1 MPRQLRNQFVVRDTA
16 FLGNLGPII
25 ESVDSLLTTLDDTAS
40 ELSQQH
46 EGLTEVLHSLADYVQ
61 GYVAMTMGIEVSP
74 TDAEFDEQSSRIDLA
89 LRTLLKHSRQDSE
102 SSHST
107 ADNSHYLRNQLQ
119 KVLTQFHLYR
129 KQVETDGSNGVSD
142 ATFRA
147 ACQELQQVFGT
158 PSACINAT
166 PTPPRKSLHIAASDD
181 RGTALP
187 EEQPQRRIILVEDNR
202 EERETLRNFL
212 ASHGYEV
219 TTFTDG
225 EEALSYIN
233 ATSPKATLILD
244 MKLPKCDGATTI
256 RRIRQNDNKQTRE
269 MRIIGMS
276 GASLREN
283 RIELG
288 EGGVSS
294 WFRKPFSPD
303 ALLDILSREVIGSH
317 EGSDYHA
324 A

>member
-25 ESVDSLLTTLDDTAS
+25 ESVDSLLTTLDHTAI

-74 TDAEFDEQSSRIDLA
+74 SDAEFDEQSSRVELA
-89 LRTLLKHSRQDSE
+89 LRTLLKHSRQNLE
-102 SSHST
+102 PT
-107 ADNSHYLRNQLQ
+107 NATTDNSHHLRNQLQ
-119 KVLTQFHLYR
+119 AVLTQFHLYR
-129 KQVETDGSNGVSD
+129 TQVETDGSDDASD
-142 ATFRA
+142 AIFRA
-147 ACQELQQVFGT
+147 ACQELQQVFIA
-158 PSACINAT
+158 PSIGINANT
-166 PTPPRKSLHIAASDD
+166 TSWLEFGPVAALDEGARELS
-181 RGTALP
+181 A
-187 EEQPQRRIILVEDNR
+187 EQPRRRIILVEDNR
-202 EERETLRNFL
+202 EERESLRNFL
-212 ASHGYEV
+212 ANHGYEV

-233 ATSPKATLILD
+233 ETLPDATLILD

-256 RRIRQNDNKQTRE
+256 RRIRQNGNKQTRE

-288 EGGVSS
+288 KGGVSS

-303 ALLDILSREVIGSH
+303 ALLDILNREVLGSD